1 MTTQAERVT
10 VSIPRE
16 LVSFADQI
24 ASEMQVSRS
33 KLFTSCLQEFA
44 NKYFHEQMEEGYK
57 EMAKEHRQFANIAI
71 NLAHEVL
78 PEWD

>member
-1 MTTQAERVT
+1 MTNQAERVT
-10 VSIPRE
+10 VSMPRE
-16 LVSFADQI
+16 LVLFADQI

-44 NKYFHEQMEEGYK
+44 NKCFNEQMEEGYK
-57 EMAKEHRQFANIAI
+57 AMAKEHRQFANIAI